1 MQHGELA
8 VRLVA
13 VGNAESE
20 ALLRDNSAL
29 ASVQLAQTLK
39 DICLEGWSSEPGQA
53 LRAAAVLQLLSQTNP
68 DPEIAALCAWSAG
81 LEALIHGQMELAL
94 TRLEDSHAQFASLGQ
109 PHTAAATQVSKLVAL
124 AMLGRYDEAIECGL
138 SAHKVFLA
146 YSDVL
151 AAGKVEHNIGNL
163 YFRRDHYHEAERFQ
177 SLARERFAAVN
188 DQKQLASINNCLA
201 NTHAVL
207 HKFRSAERLLEEA
220 VHQAEGSGLTATQ
233 AGIEGNIGTFA
244 LLQGRYDRALDY
256 LERSRRRYALLGM
269 EHQSATAEQEIADA
283 YLELNLALEAATIY
297 ERVIP
302 KFAELG
308 MRAEQARAL
317 AHHGRAAMLLGR
329 TDEAHAS
336 LAEARKLYATEG
348 NEVGA
353 AMVALTQA
361 QLDYHLGNYARAGA
375 TALDAEPPLI
385 ISGSWRRLLMARWLR
400 GEAERA
406 QGHTEA
412 ATSILEQALLEA
424 NLNEQ
429 PQVAERC
436 YTSLGLVALITGE
449 LEAAER
455 AFKRAI
461 ELTEELRAPLPGE
474 EFRTAFFADRLTPY
488 HELVRLCLAGG
499 ASRVEEAFGYVER
512 ARARALVDALG
523 GNLTPYA
530 EPRDSFEADLLA
542 QLEELRQELNYL
554 YNEINRPGAQPRF
567 RQGEPRFGQGE
578 PQTAQEAVR
587 ERERKT
593 SEILRQ
599 LQHRNEKVLTHGETV
614 DIAKLQQDLG
624 PDSALVE
631 YTTLDDELLA
641 FVVTETSVEVVR
653 DLGSEK
659 TVSDELVQL
668 RFQIN
673 ALRHGSERIRRHLPD
688 LTRRADRHLQTLYN
702 LLLRPIE
709 QTLGN
714 RRLVIVPH
722 RTLHYLPFQ
731 ALHDG
736 HSYLIARREVSYA
749 PSAIVFQQCL
759 RRHVPSLIKALLLGV
774 ADEQTPRV
782 RDEIEALSSLFPD
795 TVALL
800 DSEATLEALRVQA
813 PHADLLHLA
822 CHGQFRPDSPL
833 FSSLRLGNGWLTV
846 RDAYTLNLRCALVVL
861 SACETGINAVAP
873 GDELIGL
880 ARGFLAAGSPSL
892 VISLWT
898 VDDDATAQL
907 MTTFYEHLTAGKSP
921 AAALRQAQVQM
932 IETKPHPFFWAPFIL
947 VGRQ

>member
-1 MQHGELA
+1 MQHAELA
-8 VRLVA
+8 ARLVA
-13 VGNAESE
+13 AGKAERE
-20 ALLRDNSAL
+20 ALLGANSAL
-29 ASVQLAQTLK
+29 ANVQLAQTLK
-39 DICLEGWSSEPGQA
+39 DICLEGWSSDPGQA

-68 DPEIAALCAWSAG
+68 NPEIAALSAWSGG
-81 LEALIHGQMELAL
+81 LEALIHGQMEHAL
-94 TRLEDSHAQFASLGQ
+94 VRLEDSHARFVALDQ
-109 PHTAAATQVSKLVAL
+109 PHTAAATQVSKLIAL

-138 SAHKVFLA
+138 SAHEVFIA

-151 AAGKVEHNIGNL
+151 AAGKIEHNIGNL

-177 SLARERFAAVN
+177 SAARERFAALN
-188 DQKQLASINNCLA
+188 DQKQLATINNCLA
-201 NTHAVL
+201 NTHALL
-207 HKFRSAERLLEEA
+207 HKFKSAEQLLDEA
-220 VHQAEGSGLTATQ
+220 VQQAEASGLTVTQ
-233 AGIEGNIGTFA
+233 AEIEGNIGTFA

-269 EHQSATAEQEIADA
+269 AHQSATAEQEIADA
-283 YLELNLALEAATIY
+283 YLELNLALEAAAIY

-317 AHHGRAAMLLGR
+317 AHHGRAAVLLGR
-329 TDEAHAS
+329 TSEAHSS
-336 LAEARKLYATEG
+336 LVQARNLYEAEG

-361 QLDYHLGNYARAGA
+361 QVNYHQGNYAAAGA
-375 TALDAEPPLI
+375 TALEAEPPLAL
-385 ISGSWRRLLMARWLR
+385 SGSWRRLLMARWLR

-406 QGHTEA
+406 QGHTA
-412 ATSILEQALLEA
+412 DARSILEQTLLEA
-424 NLNEQ
+424 NLKEQ

-436 YTSLGLVALITGE
+436 YTSLGLVAVMTGDAD
-449 LEAAER
+449 AAEKAFTR
-455 AFKRAI
+455 AV

-474 EFRTAFFADRLTPY
+474 EFRTAFFSDKLTPY
-488 HELVRLCLAGG
+488 QELVRLCLAGG
-499 ASRVEEAFGYVER
+499 PNRVAEAFGYVER

-523 GNLTPYA
+523 GNLTPHT
-530 EPRDSFEADLLA
+530 EPRDSFEADLLT

-554 YNEINRPGAQPRF
+554 YNEVNRPGAP
-567 RQGEPRFGQGE
+567 PRFGQGE
-578 PQTAQEAVR
+578 PQTVQEALR

-599 LQHRNEKVLTHGETV
+599 LQHRSGKVLTYGETV
-614 DIAKLQQDLG
+614 DIDQLQQDLG

-631 YTTLDDELLA
+631 YATLDDELLA
-641 FVVTETSVEVVR
+641 FVVTEKSVEVVR
-653 DLGSEK
+653 HLGSEK
-659 TVSDELVQL
+659 AAAGELGQL
-668 RFQIN
+668 RFQID
-673 ALRHGSERIRRHLPD
+673 ALRHGSERIRRHLPN
-688 LTRRADRHLQTLYN
+688 LTRRAERHLRSLYD

-709 QTLGN
+709 QTIGR

-736 HSYLIARREVSYA
+736 TSYLIERREVSYA

-759 RRHVPSLIKALLLGV
+759 RRDVPSLSKALLLGV

-782 RDEIEALSSLFPD
+782 RDEIEALIPLFPN

-800 DSEATLEALRVQA
+800 DQEATLEALRMQA
-813 PHADLLHLA
+813 PQADVLHLA
-822 CHGQFRPDSPL
+822 CHGQFRPDNPL

-861 SACETGINAVAP
+861 SACETGVSAVAP

-907 MTTFYEHLTAGKSP
+907 MTTFYEHLRAEESP
-921 AAALRQAQVQM
+921 VAALRQAQLQM
-932 IETKPHPFFWAPFIL
+932 METNAHPFFWAPFVL
-947 VGRQ
+947 VGR